1 MVKTFVPGL
10 RLSADSVLSQV
21 GKLLHWSWKDEMV
34 TAKNEVDEKLPC
46 LFIRQTECAQLELCG
61 TSSCRTERLN

>member
-21 GKLLHWSWKDEMV
+21 GKLLDWSWKDEMV
-34 TAKNEVDEKLPC
+34 IAKNEVDEKLSC
-46 LFIRQTECAQLELCG
+46 
-61 TSSCRTERLN
+61 SSVKLSVLSLSFVGRRPAGRRG